1 MYNRIEQ
8 IEIIQSIKVGEGESK
23 TIDCPFCHG
32 KKKFS
37 ITNKDGTVLWNC
49 YKASCSIKG
58 AYRKGMSLSLIKN
71 RVGIPKESTSDY
83 IRREIKERGLTTR
96 PLPDM
101 LSQPKNHAFVMDY
114 LEENGCISAYQQGLN
129 KILYA
134 PADNRCLFF
143 MNENKGAVGRSM
155 SGATPKWMSYGDTS
169 GVLTVGTGDIGVI
182 VEDAP
187 SACAVS
193 TQEMYTGI
201 AILGTN
207 LSTKQKQSL
216 KNYKKIV
223 ICLDNDAK
231 GKAIKLLR
239 QLQGLVNC
247 TVKFISKDLKY
258 CPKEEIVNVIESPRL

>member
-1 MYNRIEQ
+1 MYNRQEQ
-8 IEIIQSIKVGEGESK
+8 IEIIKSIKVSEGESK
-23 TIDCPFCHG
+23 TIDCPFCYG

-58 AYRKGMSLSLIKN
+58 AYRKGMTLSLIKN
-71 RVGIPKESTSDY
+71 RVGIPKETLGEY
-83 IRREIKERGLTTR
+83 LAREINERGLTLR
-96 PLPDM
+96 RIPEI
-101 LSQPKNHAFVMDY
+101 LSQPKNHAYVMNY
-114 LEENGCISAYQQGLN
+114 LEENGCLPAFDQGLV

-134 PADNRCLFF
+134 PADNRCLFM
-143 MNENKGAVGRSM
+143 MNDGKGAVGRAL
-155 SGATPKWMSYGDTS
+155 GDNTPKWMSYGDTS
-169 GVLTVGTGDIGVI
+169 GALTVGTSDVAVI

-187 SACAVS
+187 SACAVGVIDG
-193 TQEMYTGI
+193 YAGV

-216 KNYKKIV
+216 KKYKNII

-239 QLQGLVNC
+239 QLQGLVDC

-258 CPKEEIVNVIESPRL
+258 CPSEEIIKVLKNEM